1 MEKEKSQKIKMVYG
15 YAVCIVAV
23 ITFLIC
29 LTSMVYSLIDL
40 TDPLNAYRTYGKDVP
55 SLASFNNYKVDII
68 KATDPA
74 HDLVLDDDTLQS
86 MYEAAKQDAISKV
99 KHNAYRSVIV
109 NGLIVVI
116 TILLFIFH
124 WFWMKRLSEKTT

>member
-1 MEKEKSQKIKMVYG
+1 MEKEKSQKIKLVYG

-29 LTSMVYSLIDL
+29 LTSMVSSLIDL
-40 TDPLNAYRTYGKDVP
+40 TDPLNAYRTYGKDAP

-74 HDLVLDDDTLQS
+74 HGLVLDDDTLRS
-86 MYEAAKQDAISKV
+86 MYEDAKQDAISKV

-109 NGLIVVI
+109 NGLILVI
-116 TILLFIFH
+116 TILLFILH
-124 WFWMKRLSEKTT
+124 WFWMKRLSEKTV